1 MDGAG
6 GSLPG
11 GDARMT
17 DAIIVAIISGA
28 CTLIG
33 SCAGVITSSRLTQ
46 YRLAQLEKQV
56 NRHNQVIERTFR
68 LEGRMDEA
76 EHDIRDLKN
85 RKGA

>member
-1 MDGAG
+1 MDD
-6 GSLPG
+6 SIL
-11 GDARMT
+11 
-17 DAIIVAIISGA
+17 VAIISGA

-33 SCAGVITSSRLTQ
+33 SCGGVVASSRLTQ

-68 LEGRMDEA
+68 LEGRMDEC

-85 RKGA
+85 RKE

>member
-1 MDGAG
+1 M
-6 GSLPG
+6 SE
-11 GDARMT
+11 
-17 DAIIVAIISGA
+17 AILVAIISGV

-33 SCAGVITSSRLTQ
+33 SCGGVIASSRLTQ

-76 EHDIRDLKN
+76 EHDIRDLKS
-85 RKGA
+85 RR

>member
-1 MDGAG
+1 M
-6 GSLPG
+6 S
-11 GDARMT
+11 DAVF
-17 DAIIVAIISGA
+17 VAIISGI

-33 SCAGVITSSRLTQ
+33 SCGGVIASSRLTQ

-76 EHDIRDLKN
+76 EHDIQDLKHT
-85 RKGA
+85 RKEGSA